1 MNRYVPRPRDRRA
14 VMDFLCVLSGGK
26 PFPRW
31 KRMIPLRVRVAWNV
45 LKGNPTIYRVGFR
58 GKLDIGLPRK
68 RQRLFIASCRLP
80 SWGDK

>member
-1 MNRYVPRPRDRRA
+1 MNKRDRREI
-14 VMDFLCVLSGGK
+14 MRCLCFLAGGK
-26 PFPRW
+26 PMPRW
-31 KRMIPLRVRVAWNV
+31 KKLIPIRLRVAWSV
-45 LKGNPTIYRVGFR
+45 LKGDPTIYRVGFR